1 MRSRSF
7 TAVRSVPLRVS
18 LTESRVVA
26 AVEGLAKLA
35 GSRDPETGDHLV
47 RTSLYAKLIAEEM
60 GREGREGREAGRL
73 GPREAENI
81 RRFAPMHDIGK
92 VGGRG
97 RHPAQARSP

>member
-47 RTSLYAKLIAEEM
+47 RTSLNAKLIAEEM
-60 GREGREGREAGRL
+60 GREGREAGRL